1 VLSAALTVAD
11 QMDVQACT
19 HTDTLNESGFF
30 EDTIAAFEGR
40 TVHSFHTEG
49 SGGGA
54 QAQRLSDGGSARALG
69 PRARRLP
76 GRAAADGERNGLL
89 RLGFERRGARTLLA
103 DLDRRTPF
111 MAQRVLYPERSLPDL
126 AWLFVITTT
135 GCVLQG
141 DRLALDVRLGPG
153 ARAHVTTQSA
163 TKIHTMDANYAVQTQ
178 HISLAD
184 GAYLEYMPDP
194 LIPHRRARFLGD
206 TRICLPESATLL
218 YSEIIQPGRKHHHP
232 DECFGATLLS
242 LATTATRPD
251 GRILFAEKLL
261 IEPERRALRQTGVMG
276 PFDVLGNLVLLT
288 PKENAE
294 RVYARVETAV
304 DLEQGAAFG
313 ACRLPNDAGLIF
325 KVLARETAQV
335 KDRVREFWGLV
346 REEITGTPLST
357 PFFWR

>member
-1 VLSAALTVAD
+1 MDGSAAAPRHGDWPTAD
-11 QMDVQACT
+11 A
-19 HTDTLNESGFF
+19 LGRSAREL
-30 EDTIAAFEGR
+30 AAFQDEPPQMA
-40 TVHSFHTEG
+40 
-49 SGGGA
+49 SGMVGK
-54 QAQRLSDGGSARALG
+54 
-69 PRARRLP
+69 
-76 GRAAADGERNGLL
+76 NGLL
-89 RLGFERRGARTLLA
+89 RLGFERRGARTILA

-126 AWLFVITTT
+126 AWLFIITTT

-242 LATTATRPD
+242 LATAATRPD
-251 GRILFAEKLL
+251 GRLLFAEKLL

-276 PFDVLGNLVLLT
+276 PFDVLGNLILLT
-288 PKENAE
+288 PKDNAE
-294 RVYARVETAV
+294 RVYARVEAAV

-335 KDRVREFWGLV
+335 KAKVREFWGIV
-346 REEITGTPLST
+346 REEITGTALT
-357 PFFWR
+357 APFFWR